1 VNTSSVIQGGF
12 ILATGSTDPSV
23 TQVLV
28 TLTNSTTF
36 QSAAVPVAPAQGMF
50 QFEVG
55 TAAYAPGDY
64 TISAAVPD
72 TQAVASAT
80 FVILP

>member
-1 VNTSSVIQGGF
+1 VNTSSVVQGGY

-23 TQVLV
+23 TQVLI
-28 TLTNSTTF
+28 TLTNSTSF
-36 QSAAVPVAPAQGMF
+36 QSAAVPVAPTQGAF